1 MIKKIKNYFRKN
13 KLLKEDLQI
22 LEKQKEFLL
31 EYMCESVKREDALK
45 KENNQLKSKI
55 SYLDNMIGKLVDTDL
70 PDIEDG
76 KEIPFQ
82 VDYTK

>member
-55 SYLDNMIGKLVDTDL
+55 SYLDNKIGKLVDTDL